1 MTIISYFR
9 TMFGST
15 SYKSNQFWWL
25 AFKVLIVIASTY
37 FIVISIGLDLSLDYQ
52 SFSHLIK
59 SSGLFSLKNMGLLL
73 ILSSL
78 NWFFEIKKWQ
88 VLTKSIKETSFYEAA
103 KQSLS
108 SLTFSLITPN
118 RIGEYGAKALY
129 FEKEHR
135 KKVLFLN
142 FAGNFYQLLVT
153 LVIGCLGILYLPKYY
168 NFLDIYTEWVIV
180 VALVIVVSL
189 ALAKLLVK
197 KIKWL
202 QRVKEFWRL
211 QNNRLILAFAFL
223 RYLIFSHQ
231 FYFLLMIFEVDIAYI
246 DAMACISSMYL
257 ISSLVPMLSL
267 FDVALKGSVS
277 IFVFTWFGGYVQFA
291 SILATVSMMWIL
303 NFALP
308 ALIGSYFVLTFKP
321 IQKK

>member
-1 MTIISYFR
+1 
-9 TMFGST
+9 MFVKSST

-25 AFKVLIVIASTY
+25 VFKVSIVIASFY
-37 FIVISIGLDLSLDYQ
+37 FIVFFFQLDQELDFQ
-52 SFSHLIK
+52 SFISFIK
-59 SSGLFSLKNMGLLL
+59 NSGLFSLKNIGILL

-88 VLTKSIKETSFYEAA
+88 VLVKSIKEISFYEAA

-129 FEKEHR
+129 YEKEHR
-135 KKVLFLN
+135 KKILFLN
-142 FAGNFYQLLVT
+142 FAGNFYQLLIT
-153 LVIGCLGILYLPKYY
+153 LMIGCLGILYLPNYY
-168 NFLDIYTEWVIV
+168 DQLDIYTEWIIV
-180 VALVIVVSL
+180 VLLAIIALLVI
-189 ALAKLLVK
+189 AKLLIK
-197 KIKWL
+197 KIAWL
-202 QRVKEFWRL
+202 QRVQQFWTL
-211 QNNRLILAFAFL
+211 QNNRLILAYAFL

-231 FYFLLMIFEVDIAYI
+231 FYFLLMIFKTDISYL
-246 DAMACISSMYL
+246 DAMACIASMYL
-257 ISSLVPMLSL
+257 IASIIPMLSL

-277 IFVFTWFGGYVQFA
+277 MFVFSWFGHISFA
-291 SILATVSMMWIL
+291 PILATVSLMWIL

-308 ALIGSYFVLTFKP
+308 AIVGSYFVLKFKP